1 MKASDNLFPKLFLIA
16 GSAASTPDSGNVV
29 LYAKSAGGMFYK
41 DDGGTEHALSG
52 GGGSGV
58 PNVNGITSA
67 VTIAAGAGASVTT
80 VGSTITVAISGGSSS
95 LPVFYFEDFG
105 ADPTGGSDSTSA
117 IQDAID
123 AAATAGGGVLMPA
136 TQDAIYLLSGAM
148 QDTSH
153 ANAQLLMP
161 VVGYVS
167 QKPIPIIFAGWIPP
181 APVVSVIGSE
191 PLPTTGLRFKST
203 SSASTGNVF
212 GCSNSGSFSN
222 ILVAFYRVTVELP
235 ANPQISAINMN
246 LAACMKWDDL
256 LIHTGTISVADI
268 TTPTHSTSYGLLT
281 PANGNGALTDGG
293 LLNVVGFYTGIEVN
307 EHTVG
312 KQTNF
317 WGCIRAAVFASA
329 NHASYFDRLMTVH
342 CANGLVGQ
350 STHYTKIAQFDIE
363 HAASGDF
370 VPVYDID
377 DASNT
382 LFAELTRHVVLAGTG
397 IDRTFL
403 INGAGNVSIRE
414 LGRAPGIR
422 DFSGSTD
429 TAVVSD
435 LGGLIRYTG
444 SGAAT
449 ATIPSRS
456 SVPSGGG
463 IRIFGWVQQ
472 GTGQLTLSAGSGVT
486 VGTSSSNTTRAQYS
500 VVYAIETAPDVYLL
514 TGDLT

>member
-1 MKASDNLFPKLFLIA
+1 MGWLSFLKQTGASVP
-16 GSAASTPDSGNVV
+16 TPATNKVAIFVDSSSGDP
-29 LYAKSAGGMFYK
+29 SYK
-41 DDGGTEHALSG
+41 DDTGTIHSLVG
-52 GGGSGV
+52 GGGSAV
-58 PNVNGITSA
+58 PSVNGITAA
-67 VTIAAGAGASVTT
+67 VTIAAGSGAAVST
-80 VGSTITVAISGGSSS
+80 VGSTVTVSLSGGGGT
-95 LPVFYFEDFG
+95 LPVFFFEDYG
-105 ADPTGGSDSTSA
+105 ADPTGVADSTSS

-148 QDTSH
+148 QDTYH

-281 PANGNGALTDGG
+281 PSNGNGALTDGG

-307 EHTVG
+307 EHAVG

-342 CANGLVGQ
+342 CANGLIGQ

-382 LFAELTRHVVLAGTG
+382 IFGELTRHVVLAGTG

-463 IRIFGWVQQ
+463 IRVFGWVQQ